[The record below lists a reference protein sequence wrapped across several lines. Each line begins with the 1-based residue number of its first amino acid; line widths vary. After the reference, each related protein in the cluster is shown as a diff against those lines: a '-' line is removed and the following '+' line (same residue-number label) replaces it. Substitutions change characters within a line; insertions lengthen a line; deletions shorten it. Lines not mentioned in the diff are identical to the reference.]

1 MSRDT
6 VIDVSAILH
15 PLPVP
20 PDTADVT
27 ELDGYDA
34 ARQQAEDDRR
44 NTADQFRVGL
54 DEGAV
59 DPLLSALA
67 AARRD
72 RERAEA
78 QIRHLVAYGRE
89 FVRPRPYTLGD
100 LAEAAGMSISGV
112 RTGYDHHDVDA
123 VAEATGARPRDWR
136 ATDHTDNDAIR
147 ELLNDFARRHQG
159 DSARPSQVYLTLQHE
174 GWTPHAPEARTPG
187 TKATKRYIRWERTWP
202 GGTTVTL
209 YQDVKQLSASN
220 KIVEDDPR
228 RFHVDYTQT
237 DPHDVWAQLGQFT
250 ARIDELDAARTA
262 QATVPMNIAQGHPSL
277 RPGENGTGKTTIAGH
292 VSGLRTQLRGDRNE

>member
-20 PDTADVT
+20 PDTADVG

-34 ARQQAEDDRR
+34 ARQAAEDDRR
-44 NTADQFRVGL
+44 HTVDQFRVGW

-67 AARRD
+67 SARRAK
-72 RERAEA
+72 ERAEA
-78 QIRHLVAYGRE
+78 QIRHLLAYGRE
-89 FVRPRPYTLGD
+89 FVQPRPYTLGD

-159 DSARPSQVYLTLQHE
+159 DPARPGQVHLTLLHE

-209 YQDVKQLSASN
+209 YQDAKQLSASN
-220 KIVEDDPR
+220 KITEYDPR
-228 RFHVDYTQT
+228 RFHVDYTHT
-237 DPHDVWAQLGQFT
+237 DPHDMWAQLAQFT
-250 ARIDELDAARTA
+250 ARIDQLDI
-262 QATVPMNIAQGHPSL
+262 PQGHPAL

-292 VSGLRTQLRGDRNE
+292 VAGLRTQLENDGRQ

>member
-1 MSRDT
+1 MRSDT
-6 VIDVSAILH
+6 VTDVTAILH
-15 PLPVP
+15 PLPVAP
-20 PDTADVT
+20 ATADVD
-27 ELDGYDA
+27 ELDAYDA
-34 ARQQAEDDRR
+34 ARQQADDDRR
-44 NTADQFRVGL
+44 RTADQLWTGW
-54 DEGAV
+54 EHASV
-59 DPLLSALA
+59 DPLLAALA
-67 AARRD
+67 SARRA

-89 FVRPRPYTLGD
+89 FVQPRPYTLAD
-100 LAEAAGMSISGV
+100 LAEASGMSVSGV

-136 ATDHTDNDAIR
+136 ATDRTDNDAIR
-147 ELLNDFARRHQG
+147 ELLNDFARRHKG

-174 GWTPHAPEARTPG
+174 GWTPHAPEGRTPG

-220 KIVEDDPR
+220 KIAEDDPR
-228 RFHVDYTQT
+228 RFHVDYTHT
-237 DPHDVWAQLGQFT
+237 DPHDVWAQLAQFT
-250 ARIDELDAARTA
+250 ARIEELDAARTA
-262 QATVPMNIAQGHPSL
+262 QATVPMNNAQGHPSL

-292 VSGLRTQLRGDRNE
+292 VAGLRTQLKGDGRR